1 MHKEIRRDLW
11 LLAWPAAM
19 AMVVHPLFRLND
31 QYFVK
36 DLGIDAQA
44 AVAVGSMTA
53 IFLVA
58 FGEMVG
64 VGTMAIAARRFVF
77 Q

>member
-1 MHKEIRRDLW
+1 
-11 LLAWPAAM
+11 M
-19 AMVVHPLFRLND
+19 AMVVHHLFRLND

-36 DLGIDAQA
+36 DLGVDAQA

-64 VGTMAIAARRFVF
+64 VGTMAIAARRFGEGNLSEV
-77 Q
+77 